1 MRGTRHVRVAGLAT
15 LLVGF
20 FCMFPDL
27 AWAQSVGSMDEVAAE
42 TPWAPG
48 VDETSGASGESL
60 AEEPAPPEG
69 PPANRPPS
77 FLKMALLDTG
87 HVLTSPVRWGG
98 REWLVFSGTAAGL
111 ATLTMADEPLSDA
124 ARERGPTFGTFGEVI
139 EELGG
144 GGSLVLLGGFY
155 LAGAIGKDSQ
165 AKNVCLDGLVASLIA
180 NGMITPVVGTLV
192 GRDRPTEERG
202 AYSFRPFGGR
212 AFPSGHATQA
222 FAVASVIATSYDQVW
237 VKATAYTAASMVA
250 YARLQRGKHF
260 LTDVVAGAAIG
271 TLVGRSVVHFNRK
284 LRSGEREPER
294 SGTHLTILPQVS
306 GGTYGVSATLGF

>member
-20 FCMFPDL
+20 FCMFSDL
-27 AWAQSVGSMDEVAAE
+27 ASAQPVGSMDKVAADAA
-42 TPWAPG
+42 WAPG
-48 VDETSGASGESL
+48 MDETAGASEESL

-69 PPANRPPS
+69 PPASRPPS

-98 REWLVFSGTAAGL
+98 REWLLFSGAAAAL
-111 ATLTMADEPLSDA
+111 ATLSVADEPLSDA
-124 ARERGPTFGTFGEVI
+124 AREHGPTFGSFGEVI
-139 EELGG
+139 GELGG

-155 LAGAIGKDSQ
+155 LAGAIGKDSK

-180 NGMITPVVGTLV
+180 DGMITPVVGTLV

-202 AYSFRPFGGR
+202 AYSFHPFDGR

-271 TLVGRSVVHFNRK
+271 TLVGRSVVRFNRR

-294 SGTHLTILPQVS
+294 TAARLTVVPMVS
-306 GGTYGVSATLGF
+306 AGAYGVSATLGF